1 MVDLRV
7 YEEILS
13 GKKKDFNGADLRGV
27 KLSGADLRGVNLG
40 GADLRGADLRGA
52 VGFETKE

>member
-27 KLSGADLRGVNLG
+27 DLSGVNLV

-52 VGFETKE
+52 VGFEAKE